1 MNDTTL
7 YIRPVTLPERSY
19 TYSQSQQISMQ
30 TGFIGYLRADMDSNG
45 EGFFSSWNDFRKD
58 LKTQAFKDEFDEVIN
73 GFRDEGYFL
82 HNRAA
87 LSKYCNS
94 HPEASFGKD
103 SLGNER
109 EYGVRVNTDQYA
121 YLMRLNPHKG
131 EYNLYCYC
139 YVREWLD
146 RHLKQAERGIRFITP
161 HYEEKF
167 RIPDGDKI
175 RITSSWGEK
184 NDRTC
189 RYIDEYHLEVGNN
202 PYHICELAELMERNG
217 ATITPLRSSL
227 PERCHS
233 VLPSSGELIAIRR
246 GEKGYFPSEFSSAD
260 EAENRIFA
268 DDRNT
273 KNGGS
278 KAQEAAMLAGSMF
291 GWDAPVADPKNYDEN
306 GTPIQMKQK
315 DRGDA
320 R

>member
-7 YIRPVTLPERSY
+7 YIRPATLPERSY

-45 EGFFSSWNDFRKD
+45 EGFFSTWNDFRKD

-73 GFRDEGYFL
+73 GFRNEGYFL

-109 EYGVRVNTDQYA
+109 EYGVRINTDQYA

-161 HYEEKF
+161 HYKEKF

-184 NDRTC
+184 NDRIC

-202 PYHICELAELMERNG
+202 LYHICELAELMERNG
-217 ATITPLRSSL
+217 AEITPLRSSL
-227 PERCHS
+227 PESCHS
-233 VLPSSGELIAIRR
+233 VLPSSGELIVIKH

-273 KNGGS
+273 KNGVS
-278 KAQEAAMLAGSMF
+278 KAQEAAMLAGSML
-291 GWDAPVADPKNYDEN
+291 GWDAPAADPKNYDEN

>member
-167 RIPDGDKI
+167 RLQDGDKI

-189 RYIDEYHLEVGNN
+189 RYIDDYHLEVGNN
-202 PYHICELAELMERNG
+202 LYHICELAELMERNG
-217 ATITPLRSSL
+217 AEITPLRSSL
-227 PERCHS
+227 PGSCHS
-233 VLPSSGELIAIRR
+233 VLPSSGELIVIKR
-246 GEKGYFPSEFSSAD
+246 GEKGYFPGEFSSVD
-260 EAENRIFA
+260 ETENRIFA

-273 KNGGS
+273 KNGVS

-291 GWDAPVADPKNYDEN
+291 GWDAPAADPKNYDEN

>member
-109 EYGVRVNTDQYA
+109 EYGVRVDTDQYA

-167 RIPDGDKI
+167 RLQDGDKI

-227 PERCHS
+227 PESCHS
-233 VLPSSGELIAIRR
+233 VLPSSGELIVIKR
-246 GEKGYFPSEFSSAD
+246 GEKGYFPGEFSSVD
-260 EAENRIFA
+260 ETENRIFA

-273 KNGGS
+273 KNGVS

-291 GWDAPVADPKNYDEN
+291 GWDAPAADPKNYDEN

>member
-7 YIRPVTLPERSY
+7 YIRPATLPERSY

-73 GFRDEGYFL
+73 GFRDEGKFL
-82 HNRAA
+82 HSRAA

-167 RIPDGDKI
+167 RLQDGDKI

-202 PYHICELAELMERNG
+202 LYHICELAELMERNG

-227 PERCHS
+227 PESCHS
-233 VLPSSGELIAIRR
+233 VLPSSGELIVIRR
-246 GEKGYFPSEFSSAD
+246 GEKGYFSSEFSSAD

-273 KNGGS
+273 KNGVS

-291 GWDAPVADPKNYDEN
+291 GWDAPAADPKNYDEN

>member
-167 RIPDGDKI
+167 HG
-175 RITSSWGEK
+175 
-184 NDRTC
+184 
-189 RYIDEYHLEVGNN
+189 L
-202 PYHICELAELMERNG
+202 
-217 ATITPLRSSL
+217 
-227 PERCHS
+227 
-233 VLPSSGELIAIRR
+233 
-246 GEKGYFPSEFSSAD
+246 
-260 EAENRIFA
+260 
-268 DDRNT
+268 
-273 KNGGS
+273 
-278 KAQEAAMLAGSMF
+278 
-291 GWDAPVADPKNYDEN
+291 
-306 GTPIQMKQK
+306 
-315 DRGDA
+315 
-320 R
+320 